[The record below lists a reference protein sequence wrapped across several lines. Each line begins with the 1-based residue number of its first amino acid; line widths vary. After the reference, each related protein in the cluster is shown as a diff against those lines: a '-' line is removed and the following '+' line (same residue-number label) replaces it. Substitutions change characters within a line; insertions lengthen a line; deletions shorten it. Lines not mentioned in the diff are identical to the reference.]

1 MKSNILQWLAIVLI
15 LEIGLIHYFTA
26 QHEFEEAAFLGYLF
40 MANFLGALVA
50 AYGIYRKQILGW
62 GLALGIAAGSMAG
75 YIWSRTTGLPGLEA
89 EVWLSPWGVASL
101 IAESLFILLVFM
113 RPWKS
118 DQTSAGLPWLHIWLR
133 YLLPVAALLVLILV
147 NFSTYQWEAAFSEGH
162 EHDFSVDALQRAPAM
177 SLKEF
182 EEQYG
187 MQVSLVG
194 VSALDSIVDVRI
206 MVLDTEKADHLL
218 EAHTALLVGDT
229 LILPPHMH
237 RHTLKQGLPYIVFY
251 PNPQNIVKSGTSVSL
266 VFDDI
271 RLEPIIT
278 Q

>member
-1 MKSNILQWLAIVLI
+1 
-15 LEIGLIHYFTA
+15 
-26 QHEFEEAAFLGYLF
+26 
-40 MANFLGALVA
+40 
-50 AYGIYRKQILGW
+50 
-62 GLALGIAAGSMAG
+62 
-75 YIWSRTTGLPGLEA
+75 
-89 EVWLSPWGVASL
+89 
-101 IAESLFILLVFM
+101 
-113 RPWKS
+113 
-118 DQTSAGLPWLHIWLR
+118 
-133 YLLPVAALLVLILV
+133 
-147 NFSTYQWEAAFSEGH
+147 
-162 EHDFSVDALQRAPAM
+162 M